1 MVGNKNQFRLTIDER
16 CVDGGK
22 TENVAN
28 RRKTAETEGAK
39 RFRRKKTKKRR
50 VARRVETARRLIKR
64 RR

>member
-1 MVGNKNQFRLTIDER
+1 MVGNKNQFGLTVDES
-16 CVDGGK
+16 CVGGGK

-39 RFRRKKTKKRR
+39 RFRRRKNGKRR

>member
-1 MVGNKNQFRLTIDER
+1 MVGNKNQFRLTVDER

-39 RFRRKKTKKRR
+39 RFRRKKTENAASLDESKRR
-50 VARRVETARRLIKR
+50 GA
-64 RR
+64 